1 MPRRPLHPSEINEAR
16 LVFGA
21 GLDYSRA
28 FVFENARWPNL
39 VADLGGI
46 WHRHKRTWN
55 NGVALGNTCYFPV
68 RLKTSAEFIANGEL
82 KDMAWLIHEL
92 THQWQF
98 QRIGWRYL
106 TEALNVQ
113 LREGLQSYNYQK
125 EHPSR
130 EAALLA
136 ALAAGRCL
144 ADFNLE
150 QQGELARDYYYAL
163 KQGRAVKA
171 WEPFVAEFRSG

>member
-1 MPRRPLHPSEINEAR
+1 MPRRPLNPSEIVEAR
-16 LVFGA
+16 LVFGE

-39 VADLGGI
+39 IADLGGI
-46 WHRHKRTWN
+46 LHRHKRTWN

-68 RLKTSAEFIANGEL
+68 QLRTSAEIIAGGEL

-92 THQWQF
+92 THQWQY

-106 TEALNVQ
+106 TDALSVQ

-125 EHPSR
+125 EYPSR
-130 EAALLA
+130 EAALQA
-136 ALAAGRCL
+136 ARAAGRRL
-144 ADFNLE
+144 ADFNPE
-150 QQGELARDYYYAL
+150 QQGELARDYYLAI
-163 KQGRAVKA
+163 KQGREVNA
-171 WEPFVAEFRSG
+171 WGAFVAEFRS